1 MKSHPINELYIRGV
15 KVTVNC
21 DDPAYLTSD
30 ICENFLEVVNAFNW
44 NKSDIF
50 KVIENSIDASFMT
63 EQEKKEFNQNL
74 NEFKD

>member
-1 MKSHPINELYIRGV
+1 MKSHPINELYKRGV